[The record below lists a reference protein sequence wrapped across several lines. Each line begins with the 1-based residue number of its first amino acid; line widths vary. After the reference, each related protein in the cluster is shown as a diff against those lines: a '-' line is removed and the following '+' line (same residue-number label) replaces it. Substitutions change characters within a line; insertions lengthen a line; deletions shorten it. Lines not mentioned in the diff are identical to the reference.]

1 MFKSQTILSMLAGA
15 VALTAVSGCT
25 VIKEYTPPAKE
36 VAQVSPQEH
45 ELARKLIHAFL
56 SDDANGFIALL
67 PDEKRTNFNAETFK
81 KTRKAIV
88 ESVGTPVS
96 FSFLTSLELPSLTPQ
111 IWKVRFK
118 RVSSRGDEFTSE
130 LMFRVV
136 TGMIDKKT
144 PVITAFQFL

>member
-1 MFKSQTILSMLAGA
+1 MFKSKCLLS
-15 VALTAVSGCT
+15 VAASAIVLSAVSGCT
-25 VIKEYTPPAKE
+25 VIKEYTSPAKE
-36 VAQVSPQEH
+36 IATVSPQER

-56 SDDANGFIALL
+56 TDDAKGFVALL
-67 PDEKRTNFNAETFK
+67 PDEKRTNFTAETFK

-88 ESVGTPVS
+88 DSVGEPIS

-118 RVSSRGDEFTSE
+118 RVNSRGDEFTSE
-130 LMFRVV
+130 LMFRVI